1 MANYKV
7 GDEVVCIDAKRL
19 FSGTVQELVLGQK
32 YVVLGIRNGP
42 CCNKLEIDVGIKP
55 MARKVRCVCGV
66 ISPADGYKYAWRFI
80 KLDGLKDEETER
92 TEAPIRENA

>member
-7 GDEVVCIDAKRL
+7 GDEVVCVDAIGFACPTGL
-19 FSGTVQELVLGQK
+19 TAGMSYPVLAAR
-32 YVVLGIRNGP
+32 VSP
-42 CCNKLEIDVGIKP
+42 CCGTHEIDVGTKSP
-55 MARKVRCVCGV
+55 TGHVRCCRCGARN
-66 ISPADGYKYAWRFI
+66 PGNWKMAWRFI